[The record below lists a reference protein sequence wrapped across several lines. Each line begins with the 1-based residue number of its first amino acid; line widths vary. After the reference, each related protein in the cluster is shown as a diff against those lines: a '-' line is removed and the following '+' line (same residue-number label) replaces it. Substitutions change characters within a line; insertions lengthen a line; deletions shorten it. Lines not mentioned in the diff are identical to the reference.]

1 MHKEN
6 QQFFKA
12 LAETLVKSE
21 GRMDWYS
28 FLLEVALNNFTFFV
42 DFEQTFDAKL
52 YYLFDLNYLLE

>member
-52 YYLFDLNYLLE
+52 Y